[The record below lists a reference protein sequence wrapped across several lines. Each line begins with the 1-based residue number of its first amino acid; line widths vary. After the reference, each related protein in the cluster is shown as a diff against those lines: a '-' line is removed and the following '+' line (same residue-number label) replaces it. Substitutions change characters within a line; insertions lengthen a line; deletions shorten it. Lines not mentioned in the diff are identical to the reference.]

1 MNKVKKLNIG
11 VIVAPYYQHITN
23 GLLNGAK
30 NYFKNEL
37 AQRYTLEQ
45 FDIVGALEA
54 PLAAQMLAE
63 TGEFDLLVALG
74 AVIRGETAH
83 FEHVCTQSAS
93 GLMQVSLKHNIPIGN
108 GILTVEN
115 EDQAIAR
122 SADTEK
128 NKGREA
134 AVAAMALHT
143 LKSQLQE

>member
-1 MNKVKKLNIG
+1 MNNSKKLNIG

-30 NYFKNEL
+30 TFFKNEMPY
-37 AQRYTLEQ
+37 AYVLEQ
-45 FDIVGALEA
+45 FEVSGALET

-63 TGEFDLLVALG
+63 TGQFDLLVALG

-83 FEHVCTQSAS
+83 FDHVCEQSAQ
-93 GLMQVSLKHNIPIGN
+93 GLMQVSLKYNMPIGN

-115 EDQAIAR
+115 EAQAIAR
-122 SADTEK
+122 SADSEK

-134 AVAAMALHT
+134 AMAAISLQK
-143 LKSQLQE
+143 LKFQLQE